1 VNGSTRHLRGVQ
13 LLRRGDD
20 YVRVKF
26 EWVEQAESV
35 T

>member
-26 EWVEQAESV
+26 EWVAPA
-35 T
+35 

>member
-20 YVRVKF
+20 YVRVTF
-26 EWVEQAESV
+26 ESLAAAAS
-35 T
+35 